1 MERDEA
7 SEELDRAPDGPS
19 SRRVQINI
27 PEQYK
32 VTSDEVWED
41 LESYLY
47 TGFLTSHAKLMERSF
62 VFKTLN
68 HVEIQGM
75 SYLRP
80 AGGSPSD
87 VQESYK
93 AVFIAHS
100 IFYIDG
106 ENVLYERPR
115 FINRLVKT
123 IKKIPSKVQDEII
136 VQLGALNGKA
146 SRLHPLTEVYVHEN
160 RSRFKWLQLKGTSVN
175 FASSTGISGT
185 DLLGMNYCQQ
195 AWTGLN
201 RLLDQRE
208 EMEAEWSNA
217 KFIGSCFNG
226 KGVRTVDERDR
237 ARKERERSER
247 EDKKMRVLYRFLNRL
262 PASDDRMPSEVTLP
276 DGRRA
281 SVVKSFRA
289 DSVDDLAD
297 QLSAALSGEK
307 DHHDRIVEARE
318 RQNMERRQDIDGLR
332 RLVYSSPGVDPQGSV
347 SGRYASTSLPAS
359 GSSRILGGKAEADAY
374 IERMNAIRLDAAA
387 RLRNM
392 DLQSSDESAD
402 PENPRKA

>member
-1 MERDEA
+1 VEGEA
-7 SEELDRAPDGPS
+7 AEDLDGVPDDARA
-19 SRRVQINI
+19 RRVQISI

-41 LESYLY
+41 LESYLF
-47 TGFLTSHAKLMERSF
+47 TGFLTSHAKLVGRSF

-80 AGGSPSD
+80 AGGSPAD
-87 VQESYK
+87 VQETYK
-93 AVFIAHS
+93 AAFIAHS
-100 IFYIDG
+100 VFYIDG
-106 ENVLYERPR
+106 ENVLHERPR

-123 IKKIPSKVQDEII
+123 VKKIPAKVQDEILE
-136 VQLGALNGKA
+136 QLGALNGKA

-195 AWTGLN
+195 AWTALN

-208 EMEAEWSNA
+208 EMESEWSNA
-217 KFIGSCFNG
+217 KFVGSCFNG
-226 KGVRTVDERDR
+226 KGVRSVDERDR

-262 PASDDRMPSEVTLP
+262 PAGDDRVPSEVTLP

-289 DSVDDLAD
+289 ESVDDLAE

-332 RLVYSSPGVDPQGSV
+332 RLVYSSPGVDPGGSV
-347 SGRYASTSLPAS
+347 AGRYASSSVPAS

-392 DLQSSDESAD
+392 DLSSSDEPDS
-402 PENPRKA
+402 EKPRKA